1 MLRLSS
7 VGACGLTAAFYI
19 AAFCMTPFC
28 NAADG
33 QTPLAESYL
42 LNGDTAGGILASETR
57 LAEQPEDT
65 QTRFGLGVLRF
76 VAAVEHL
83 GQNFYRYG
91 LRDMANSVGNFVP
104 LLRLPVP
111 TNPNPETFTYADSRR
126 ILQTFLDELAVA
138 DATLGAIDDPSVKLP
153 LHVTRMKLDFTGDR
167 RNAVAVGTV
176 LMRMRAINE
185 DRDLFVTF
193 DRADAIWLRGYC
205 NLLSAFCQFA
215 LAHDGQEIFDSTA
228 HLFFK
233 KVDSPYPFLQEGRRV
248 FEMSGDWDIA
258 DLIAFVHLIRMP
270 VAEPERMK
278 AALDHLETVLRYSGE
293 MWQAVVAEADDDHEW
308 IPNPKQRGALG
319 ITVDQAMI
327 DGWLMAVKEGNEV
340 LQGRR
345 LIPFW
350 RGQGD
355 QGLNLRRVFTEPTPF
370 DLVLWIQGTAAAPYL
385 ESGEMTRPEVWS
397 RLQQVFRG
405 QFIVFAVWFN

>member
-1 MLRLSS
+1 MSKLSIF
-7 VGACGLTAAFYI
+7 GAFAVTAAFC
-19 AAFCMTPFC
+19 AAPFC
-28 NAADG
+28 KAADG
-33 QTPLAESYL
+33 QAPLAESYL
-42 LNGDTAGGILASETR
+42 MNGDTAAGILASETR

-83 GQNFYRYG
+83 GQNFFRYG
-91 LRDMANSVGNFVP
+91 LRDTANSIGNIVP

-111 TNPNPETFTYADSRR
+111 TNPNPETLTYADSRR

-138 DATLGAIDDPSVKLP
+138 DATLASIDDPAVKLP
-153 LHVTRMKLDFTGDR
+153 LNVTRMKLDFTGDR

-176 LMRMRAINE
+176 LTRMRAITE
-185 DRDLFVTF
+185 DRDLLVTF

-205 NLLSAFCQFA
+205 NLLSAFCEFA

-233 KVDSPYPFLQEGRRV
+233 KVDSPYPFLHEGRRL
-248 FEMSGDWDIA
+248 FEFAREWDIA
-258 DLIAFVHLIRMP
+258 DVIAFIHLIRMP

-278 AALDHLETVLRYSGE
+278 AALNHLETVLRYSGE
-293 MWQAVVAEADDDHEW
+293 MWQSVLAETDDDHEW
-308 IPNPKQRGALG
+308 IPNPSQRGELG
-319 ITVDQAMI
+319 LRVDQAMV
-327 DGWLMAVKEGNEV
+327 DGWLLAVEEGNEV

-350 RGQGD
+350 RGKGD
-355 QGLNLRRVFTEPTPF
+355 QGLNLRRVFTEPTAF

-385 ESGEMTRPEVWS
+385 ERGEITRPEVWN